1 MTHLQV
7 CEISRRLVGGE
18 TKVRLEEHE
27 RDGLA
32 GNNVAAEQLREEGD
46 CEPLVRDGA
55 DDADWDEEC
64 DRDDDRD
71 DEEPDGE
78 VYWEDLDTDCTADE
92 AEDEEQAVPPHRNFR
107 VGHHEARVHIMVVP
121 ARGAELAHD
130 IATVPNYGAT
140 SAHGRSEDTR

>member
-7 CEISRRLVGGE
+7 CEISGRLVGRE

-27 RDGLA
+27 SDGLA
-32 GNNVAAEQLREEGD
+32 GNDVATEQLGEEGD
-46 CEPLVRDGA
+46 CEPLVRDSA

-64 DRDDDRD
+64 DGDDDRD
-71 DEEPDGE
+71 DEKPNGE
-78 VYWEDLDTDCTADE
+78 VDREDLDTDCTADE
-92 AEDEEQAVPPHRNFR
+92 AEDEEQAVPPHWDFG

-140 SAHGRSEDTR
+140 